1 MKCLGWVHL
10 LSIPSAKS
18 SFCLQGKKQG
28 IFIHPATGEQVNLD
42 LDTYKAGKEGC
53 SLKCTLV
60 LGHACEHLMT
70 LATNG
75 NHDIAKFHPHEKTTK
90 YWQEE
95 MAAGGTFP
103 LPPTD
108 EEIELLSDCFQPEKR
123 MPGVIKNKTGRKPR
137 RKSAHERAVDNKT
150 KIAQSRRRRAVA
162 ACKPRPNKKKKK

>member
-1 MKCLGWVHL
+1 
-10 LSIPSAKS
+10 
-18 SFCLQGKKQG
+18 
-28 IFIHPATGEQVNLD
+28 
-42 LDTYKAGKEGC
+42 
-53 SLKCTLV
+53 
-60 LGHACEHLMT
+60 MT

-123 MPGVIKNKTGRKPR
+123 MTGVIKNKTGRKPR
-137 RKSAHERAVDNKT
+137 RKSAHERAVDNQT
-150 KIAQSRRRRAVA
+150 KIAQSRRRRVMS
-162 ACKPRPNKKKKK
+162 ACKARPNKKKKKKQFLFNE